1 MQKKQTNAPLS
12 LVVAIAQ
19 NRAIGK
25 DNQLL
30 WHLSGDLKRFKAITY
45 GHTIVMG
52 RKTYESFPK
61 RPLPN
66 RHHIVLSSS
75 VAIEE
80 ENVRTVASLQEALEA
95 LPRDEE
101 SFVIGGGQIYRMFL
115 PYCQKAYITEVK
127 AEFEADTFFPELPE
141 EEWRLEDSGFWQK
154 DEASGLEFRY
164 VIYERK

>member
-1 MQKKQTNAPLS
+1 MQTKKNLS
-12 LVVAIAQ
+12 LVVAMAQ

-30 WHLSGDLKRFKAITY
+30 WHLSDDLKHFKALTS

-52 RKTYESFPK
+52 RKTYESFPR

-66 RHHIVLSSS
+66 RYHIVLSSS
-75 VAIEE
+75 FHLNDEHVK
-80 ENVRTVASLQEALEA
+80 TVASLQDALEA
-95 LPRDEE
+95 LPEKDE

-115 PYCQKAYITEVK
+115 PYCSKAYVTEVK

-141 EEWRLEDSGFWQK
+141 DEWRLEDSGFWQK

-164 VIYERK
+164 VVYSRK